1 MADIEDPRACEACGR
16 ELPPQQG
23 RGRRRRHCDAT
34 CRSAA
39 RRERARGRGAAQLR
53 RQDVKAA
60 LTAAERHVSLDTMQ
74 GAADPVASTVRA
86 TAGRLADELDR
97 PGAGS
102 PLAAMSAAQELLAAT
117 DTALQAAVDRAR
129 A

>member
-1 MADIEDPRACEACGR
+1 MAHAVADVEEPGRCETCGR

-23 RGRRRRHCDAT
+23 RGRRRRYCDAT

-39 RRERARGRGAAQLR
+39 RRDRARGRGAAQLG

-60 LTAAERHVSLDTMQ
+60 LTVAERHVSLDTMQ
-74 GAADPVASTVRA
+74 GAADPVASTVRVS
-86 TAGRLADELDR
+86 AGRLADELDR

-102 PLAAMSAAQELLAAT
+102 PL
-117 DTALQAAVDRAR
+117 
-129 A
+129 